1 MCLRS
6 SNTWN
11 HKKLHIELH
20 RSRESS
26 RTTTAKKCS
35 KKSVVHVQSCCLRLY
50 SKPIAF
56 LSFPSR
62 KRLYTLSSPCRSRF
76 EVTLNLV
83 ILRRSLKDD
92 KQTYKKV
99 MHLPF
104 FCFELFWKPIKG
116 ITRKY
121 LGFLMY
127 LWMSF
132 LKWGYTTSGSNQ
144 HCKAHLPGT
153 ILCLG
158 TKFYS
163 WIRST

>member
-1 MCLRS
+1 M
-6 SNTWN
+6 
-11 HKKLHIELH
+11 
-20 RSRESS
+20 
-26 RTTTAKKCS
+26 
-35 KKSVVHVQSCCLRLY
+35 HVQSRCLRLY
-50 SKPIAF
+50 FKPIAF

-62 KRLYTLSSPCRSRF
+62 KRLYTLSPPFRSRF

-104 FCFELFWKPIKG
+104 FCFELVWKPIKG

-132 LKWGYTTSGSNQ
+132 LNTTSGSNQ
-144 HCKAHLPGT
+144 HYKAHLPGT

-163 WIRST
+163 WIRSTQEKGVFLVKSRIYSLCISSTTPGHSFAEEQEAAEAFWNLW